1 MRTIQIS
8 DDIYAAL
15 QRMAVPFEDDIND
28 VLRRLLRTART
39 FQHDGGHPPERSS
52 AAAGGAVAANAK
64 APVAA
69 GPKISTEPVEDPRTV
84 KVHRRESN
92 GNHLSQST
100 IRAGVVGVLRSS
112 TAPLEPSK
120 LLRSLEAQFK
130 DRLTDGDVEV
140 DGSGLARWQNQARNA
155 LKQLQ
160 YEGSVERLEDGRYR
174 YRGNHT

>member
-28 VLRRLLRTART
+28 VLRKLLRTARNT
-39 FQHDGGHPPERSS
+39 QNDDGRSLERARSG
-52 AAAGGAVAANAK
+52 AGGAVVANSK
-64 APVAA
+64 AVAA
-69 GPKISTEPVEDPRTV
+69 PGAAIATEPADDSRTV
-84 KVHRRESN
+84 KVHRRSSN

-100 IRAGVVGVLRSS
+100 IRAGVLGVLRSS
-112 TAPLEPSK
+112 TAPVEPSK

-140 DGSGLARWQNQARNA
+140 DGTGLARWQSQARNA

-160 YEGSVERLEDGRYR
+160 FDGSVER
-174 YRGNHT
+174 